1 MFINYSTKHTSKQF
15 PVLQHRSSTYF
26 KIQDD
31 NLTVTYTGKNPSQAE
46 IAVIHS

>member
-1 MFINYSTKHTSKQF
+1 MFINYSIKQGSKPF

-26 KIQDD
+26 RISDD

-46 IAVIHS
+46 IAVIF